1 MERNDPA
8 TPLKPTGRISTRHIA
23 AALRK
28 VRTMDVTQQI
38 ALVDEIKL
46 TQPNLLASCLV
57 QAQLG
62 ADQNTVGFLLNILL
76 VCYQAMHESGLQW
89 PLIAEDEQER
99 QMARMVGSVNF
110 SEELPDPNAAD
121 TARSHYVAGHPEQP
135 LLAFVLKECAGWL
148 RELAR
153 TNAEKESD
161 KYVLMAAVNLV
172 NCIAYAA
179 VPTQQRAL

>member
-1 MERNDPA
+1 MEHTDLA
-8 TPLKPTGRISTRHIA
+8 APLKPTGRISTRHIA

-28 VRTMDVTQQI
+28 VRAMDVTQQI
-38 ALVDEIKL
+38 ALADEIKI

-76 VCYQAMHESGLQW
+76 VCNQAMHASGLHW
-89 PLIAEDEQER
+89 PLITVEEQER

-110 SEELPDPNAAD
+110 SEELRDSTAD
-121 TARSHYVAGHPEQP
+121 AARSRYVAAHPEQP
-135 LLAFVLKECAGWL
+135 LLAFVLGECGGWL

-153 TNAEKESD
+153 TKAEKESD

-179 VPTQQRAL
+179 VPTRQRAL